1 MDLDLGSLTGAFERI
16 LCALAPIFVAFDR
29 SDNELLNGCVVF
41 MIWCLDEVDMELD
54 GSCDAGGA

>member
-1 MDLDLGSLTGAFERI
+1 MDLDPRSLTDACKRV
-16 LCALAPIFVAFDR
+16 LRALAPIFVAFDR
-29 SDNELLNGCVVF
+29 SGNELLNGCVVF